1 MTNMEHNEPLKG
13 KIFSEVTIDEEVNIP
28 TELVEK
34 IQRVYAT
41 GLLQEIVDEMPREVG
56 ERVVL
61 SDGSIVAESR
71 VNRAM
76 NIIRNEILQII
87 LNKAKREGLVV
98 KEK

>member
-1 MTNMEHNEPLKG
+1 MEHNEPLKG